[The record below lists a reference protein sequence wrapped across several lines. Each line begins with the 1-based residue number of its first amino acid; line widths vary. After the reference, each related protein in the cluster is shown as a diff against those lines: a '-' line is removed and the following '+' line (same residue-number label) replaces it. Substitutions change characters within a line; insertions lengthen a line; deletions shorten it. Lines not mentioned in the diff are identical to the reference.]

1 MTTGSV
7 QEKNNKLYC
16 VLNFKDESGKRVKKW
31 IKTGLTAKGNKKRA
45 ESMLSEYLEKENEKA
60 VNIVVDNIQ
69 EQHILFCDFIGE
81 WLELHKSNI
90 QLVSFNNYYSMWQK
104 HVYPYFKR
112 LKSTLDNLQPIQIHK
127 YYSDKVKSGLNPNTV
142 LKHHALIRSTLQYAK
157 KMGLIKDNVA
167 DLIDKPKKK
176 KFIGNFLNKDEIH
189 QLLTLV
195 KGTPVETPVM
205 FACYFGLRR
214 SEILGIK
221 WSAVDFQ
228 NRTISIK
235 HKIVPV
241 IENGKYRLQGTDS
254 LKTTASYRTL
264 PIDEYFNNYLVNLK
278 ATQESNKKLCGKS
291 YNQEYKDYICVN
303 NTGNLLLPNYVSKAF
318 KNILEKNDMKIVRF
332 HDLRHSTA
340 SLLLSLGHNFK
351 EIQWLLGHGDIGTT
365 MNIYSHLGTSE
376 KINVVKGISNALD
389 FS

>member
-1 MTTGSV
+1 
-7 QEKNNKLYC
+7 
-16 VLNFKDESGKRVKKW
+16 
-31 IKTGLTAKGNKKRA
+31 
-45 ESMLSEYLEKENEKA
+45 
-60 VNIVVDNIQ
+60 
-69 EQHILFCDFIGE
+69 
-81 WLELHKSNI
+81 
-90 QLVSFNNYYSMWQK
+90 MWQK

-112 LKSTLDNLQPIQIHK
+112 FNCTLDNLQPIQIHK
-127 YYSDKVKSGLNPNTV
+127 YYADKLKSGLNPNTV

-157 KMGLIKDNVA
+157 KIGFIKENAA

-176 KFIGNFLNKDEIH
+176 KFIGDYLNKEEIH
-189 QLLTLV
+189 KVLTLV
-195 KGTPVETPVM
+195 QDTSIETPVM
-205 FACYFGLRR
+205 LACYFGLRR

-221 WSAVDFQ
+221 WSAIDFH

-264 PIDEYFNNYLVNLK
+264 PIDETFYDYLVNLK
-278 ATQESNKKLCGKS
+278 TIQDSNKKLCGKS
-291 YNQEYKDYICVN
+291 YNQDYKDYICVN
-303 NTGNLLLPNYVSKAF
+303 GVGNILLPNYVSKAF
-318 KNILEKNDMKIVRF
+318 KDMLIDNGMKVVRF

-376 KINVVKGISNALD
+376 KENVVKKIANALK
-389 FS
+389 F

>member
-1 MTTGSV
+1 
-7 QEKNNKLYC
+7 
-16 VLNFKDESGKRVKKW
+16 
-31 IKTGLTAKGNKKRA
+31 
-45 ESMLSEYLEKENEKA
+45 
-60 VNIVVDNIQ
+60 
-69 EQHILFCDFIGE
+69 
-81 WLELHKSNI
+81 
-90 QLVSFNNYYSMWQK
+90 MWKK

-112 LKSTLDNLQPIQIHK
+112 LKSPLDNLQPMQIHK
-127 YYSDKVKSGLNPNTV
+127 YYADKLKSGLNPNTV

-157 KMGLIKDNVA
+157 KIGFIKENVA

-176 KFIGNFLNKDEIH
+176 KFIGDYLNKEEIH
-189 QLLTLV
+189 QVLTLV
-195 KGTPVETPVM
+195 KGTTVETPVM

-221 WSAVDFQ
+221 WSAIDFH

-241 IENGKYRLQGTDS
+241 IENGKYRLQGSYS

-264 PIDEYFNNYLVNLK
+264 PIDDNFYNYLINLK
-278 ATQESNKKLCGKS
+278 AKQDNSKKLCGKS
-291 YNQEYKDYICVN
+291 YNQKYKDYICVN
-303 NTGNLLLPNYVSKAF
+303 DTGNILLPNYVSKAF
-318 KNILEKNDMKIVRF
+318 KDILVKNGMKVVRF

-351 EIQWLLGHGDIGTT
+351 EIQWLLGHADIGTT

-376 KINVVKGISNALD
+376 KINVVKGISNALN
-389 FS
+389 S